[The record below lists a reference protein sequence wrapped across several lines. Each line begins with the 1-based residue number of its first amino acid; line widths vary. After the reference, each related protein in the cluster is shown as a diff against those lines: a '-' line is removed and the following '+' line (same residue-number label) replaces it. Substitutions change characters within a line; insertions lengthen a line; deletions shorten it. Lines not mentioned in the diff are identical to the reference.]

1 MTVMASPTPEE
12 KLFAVIQ
19 GASPSPLKPR
29 RAPFSWQRAGSDL
42 ARQLATLDLP
52 KINRALIVAA
62 ALLGALC
69 LLQPLVFWPRVDRL
83 LNDAPAPVT
92 PTFMPPLQG
101 LKPLDSYVEIMT
113 AQDPFRIGE
122 SPVTAGASAA
132 IAPLP
137 IDPRSLVA
145 DMKIVGISWSEQ
157 PIAMIEQRGQT
168 FVVKQG
174 EAIGNATVK
183 EVQKD
188 RVLFTINGHD
198 VELF

>member
-29 RAPFSWQRAGSDL
+29 SAPFSWRRANGEL
-42 ARQLATLDLP
+42 ARRLGALDLP
-52 KINRALIVAA
+52 KVNQALIVAA
-62 ALLGALC
+62 GLLGVLC

-83 LNDAPAPVT
+83 LAEAPGPVS
-92 PTFMPPLQG
+92 PTFVPPLQG
-101 LKPLDSYVEIMT
+101 LKPLEHYLEVMT

-122 SPVTAGASAA
+122 SPATAGASMAV
-132 IAPLP
+132 APP
-137 IDPRSLVA
+137 VDPRTLVA
-145 DMKIVGISWSEQ
+145 DMKIVGISWSDQ
-157 PIAMIEQRGQT
+157 PVAMIEQRGQT
-168 FVVKQG
+168 YVVRQG
-174 EAIGNATVK
+174 EAIGSATVK

-188 RVLFTINGHD
+188 RVLLTINGQD